1 MGGELFMIDKKLA
14 SDVLSAVL
22 TEGADF
28 AELFIEDR
36 YSTNVNMVNGD
47 IDNALSGKSFGVGIR
62 ALKEN
67 LGVYG
72 YTNDVSKD
80 TLLKVAQKVGK
91 ATKGD
96 NLEQQN
102 LNFTDQEVENKH
114 FFRISPEDVGSQE
127 ISKLMK
133 DAHNGAISY
142 SETISQVMVR
152 FLSYDQNVWI
162 YNSEGLATSDR
173 RVRTRLVVMAVAT
186 KEGVKET
193 GFYGPGAAMGYEFF
207 DIVNPYDVGVRAGR
221 IASRMV
227 EADFAPAGKMPV
239 IIANEFGGVIFH
251 EACGHSL
258 EATSVAKGSS
268 VFAGKLGEKIAADNV
283 SAVDDG
289 TITNAWGSANIDDEG
304 NRTRRNLLIDK
315 GILKGY
321 LVDKLNG
328 RRLRMEPTGSSRRQS
343 YKYAP
348 TSRMSNTFIL
358 AGNYYPEEIISNTEY
373 GLFARSMGGGSVV
386 PATGEFN
393 FSVREGYLIKDGKI
407 SKPVRGATL
416 VGKGSEILKKIDMI
430 GNDLERG
437 QGMCG
442 SASGMIPADVGQPT
456 LRVSELT
463 VGGRNE

>member
-1 MGGELFMIDKKLA
+1 MVDKKVA
-14 SDVLSAVL
+14 SEVISAVL
-22 TEGADF
+22 EEGADF
-28 AELFIEDR
+28 AELFIEDK

-47 IDNALSGKSFGVGIR
+47 IDNALSGKNFGVGIR
-62 ALKEN
+62 AFKEN

-72 YTNDVSKD
+72 YTNDISKD
-80 TLLKVAQKVGK
+80 TLLKVAKKVGK
-91 ATKGD
+91 ATNATGR
-96 NLEQQN
+96 EQKS
-102 LNFTDQEVENKH
+102 LDFTDQELENKH
-114 FFRISPEDVGSQE
+114 YFRVSPEEVGSRE
-127 ISKLMK
+127 ISRLMEE
-133 DAHNGAISY
+133 AHNGANFY
-142 SETISQVMVR
+142 SETITQVMVR
-152 FLSYDQNVWI
+152 FLSYDQKVWI
-162 YNSEGLATSDR
+162 YNSEGLSTSDR
-173 RVRTRLVVMAVAT
+173 RVRTRLIIMAVAT
-186 KEGVKET
+186 KDGVKET
-193 GFYGPGAAMGYEFF
+193 GFYGPGAGMGFEFF
-207 DIVNPYDVGVRAGR
+207 DIVNPYDAGVRAGR

-227 EADFAPAGKMPV
+227 EADYAPAGKMPV

-258 EATSVAKGSS
+258 EATSVSKGSS
-268 VFAGKLGEKIAADNV
+268 VFAGKIGEKIAADCV

-289 TITNAWGSANIDDEG
+289 TIPNAWGSANIDDEG
-304 NRTRRNLLIDK
+304 NPTRRNLLIDK

-328 RRLRMEPTGSSRRQS
+328 RRLQMEPTGSSRRQG

-358 AGNYYPEEIISNTEY
+358 SGNYYPEEIISNTEY
-373 GLFARSMGGGSVV
+373 GLYARSMGGGSVV

-393 FSVREGYLIKDGKI
+393 FSIREGYLIKNGRI
-407 SKPVRGATL
+407 HKPVRGATL
-416 VGKGSEILKKIDMI
+416 VGKGSEIIKKIDMV

-442 SASGMIPADVGQPT
+442 SASGLIPADVGQPT

>member
-1 MGGELFMIDKKLA
+1 MIDKKIA
-14 SDVLSAVL
+14 SEVISVVLE
-22 TEGADF
+22 EGADF
-28 AELFIEDR
+28 AELFIEDK

-47 IDNALSGKSFGVGIR
+47 IDNALSGKNFGVGIR
-62 ALKEN
+62 AFKEN

-72 YTNDVSKD
+72 YTNDVTKD
-80 TLLKVAQKVGK
+80 TLLKVAKKVGK
-91 ATKGD
+91 ATNATGREQR
-96 NLEQQN
+96 NLD
-102 LNFTDQEVENKH
+102 FTDQELENKH
-114 FFRISPEDVGSQE
+114 YFRISPEEVGSKE
-127 ISKLMK
+127 ISRLMEE
-133 DAHNGAISY
+133 AHNGANSY
-142 SETISQVMVR
+142 SETITQVMVR
-152 FLSYDQNVWI
+152 FLSYDQKVWI
-162 YNSEGLATSDR
+162 YNSEGLSTYDR
-173 RVRTRLVVMAVAT
+173 RVRTRLIIMAVAT
-186 KEGVKET
+186 KDGVKET
-193 GFYGPGAAMGYEFF
+193 GFYGPGAGMGFEFF
-207 DIVNPYDVGVRAGR
+207 DIVNPYDAGVRAGR

-227 EADFAPAGKMPV
+227 EADYAPAGKMPV

-268 VFAGKLGEKIAADNV
+268 VFAGKLGEKIAADCV

-289 TITNAWGSANIDDEG
+289 TIPNAWGSANIDDEG
-304 NRTRRNLLIDK
+304 NLTRRNLLIDK

-328 RRLRMEPTGSSRRQS
+328 RRLQMKPTGSSRRQS

-358 AGNYYPEEIISNTEY
+358 SGNYYPEEIISNTEY
-373 GLFARSMGGGSVV
+373 GLYARSMGGGSVV

-393 FSVREGYLIKDGKI
+393 FSIREGYLIKNGRI
-407 SKPVRGATL
+407 HKPVRGATL
-416 VGKGSEILKKIDMI
+416 VGKGSEIIKKIDMV